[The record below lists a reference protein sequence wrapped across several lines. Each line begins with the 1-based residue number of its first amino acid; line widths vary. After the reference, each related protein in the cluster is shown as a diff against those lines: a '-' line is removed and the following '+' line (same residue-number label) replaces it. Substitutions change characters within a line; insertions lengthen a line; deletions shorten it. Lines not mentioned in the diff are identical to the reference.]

1 MPKIMSTKQ
10 LPLTI
15 TKTTYPV
22 LLLLWFWNL
31 SHAADDNSHA
41 ADLSQIIKEKEAEVQ
56 LLMKEKLQWQ
66 ANINLFQENRNSKT
80 ELTQKRQQLKDMLD
94 EIDQLKKNNESIKS
108 QKDILNHQYRSH
120 IDQIRTNA
128 IGEKIESLKS
138 TEGREYKDVTIKEI
152 HPNGIRI
159 SHATGAVSLPF
170 NRLPEKLQQR
180 FNFDR
185 DEALQFADQ
194 ANQQQE
200 ALRKKLMKLKPKQLP
215 KQPISM
221 PALDINNLENL
232 PLRPLQE
239 EPAQVDGRIA
249 VQAIASK
256 RHGDRVSKK
265 IEIAARAGTEQMRI
279 VVSSSNGSGTIKTVE
294 ARQTACFTMWVG
306 TKYTV
311 KAYQNGRLID
321 EQSWI
326 RKRGLG
332 L

>member
-1 MPKIMSTKQ
+1 M
-10 LPLTI
+10 
-15 TKTTYPV
+15 
-22 LLLLWFWNL
+22 LLWFCNL
-31 SHAADDNSHA
+31 THAADNNSYST
-41 ADLSQIIKEKEAEVQ
+41 DLGQRIKDKEAEVQ
-56 LLMKEKLQWQ
+56 HLINEKLQWQ

-108 QKDILNHQYRSH
+108 RKDILNHQYRSH
-120 IDQIRTNA
+120 IDQIRANA

-138 TEGREYKDVTIKEI
+138 TEGREYKDATIKEI

-185 DEALQFADQ
+185 DEAMQFVDQ

-200 ALRKKLMKLKPKQLP
+200 ALRKKLMKLKPKQLPKQLP

-239 EPAQVDGRIA
+239 EPAQVDGRISA
-249 VQAIASK
+249 RVIASN
-256 RHGDRVSKK
+256 RNGGRVSKK
-265 IEIAARAGTEQMRI
+265 IEITARAGTEQMRI
-279 VVSSSNGSGTIKTVE
+279 VVSSNRGGGTRNVE
-294 ARQTACFTMWVG
+294 ARQTAVFTMWVDS
-306 TKYTV
+306 KYSV

-321 EQSWI
+321 EQSSL